1 MAVTA
6 LLHCHGGVLVRE
18 TRRRGWRMTALY
30 LSFTRTVLT
39 MPEHSDNL
47 ISELQAVLV
56 GPADPHIVTLE
67 ARLRAAQLTADVSV
81 LDTLIAENLL
91 FTGPDGQL
99 ASKDDDLAM
108 HRSGAVRI
116 RAHEPQELRIRRVGA
131 DVAVVALRAQLSV
144 EANGALVMQGPV
156 RYTRVWARESD
167 GAWRVVA
174 GHVNA
179 VPG

>member
-1 MAVTA
+1 
-6 LLHCHGGVLVRE
+6 
-18 TRRRGWRMTALY
+18 
-30 LSFTRTVLT
+30 
-39 MPEHSDNL
+39 MPEHSDNV

-56 GPADPHIVTLE
+56 GPADPQIVTLE
-67 ARLRAAQLTADVSV
+67 ARLRAAQLTADVSM

-99 ASKDDDLAM
+99 ASKADDLAM

-156 RYTRVWARESD
+156 RYTRVWARDSD